1 MGIIHFFKELR
12 KFKNLMKDMP
22 QQIERQNEAYL
33 SMTTEQLAVLPDEE
47 LFTAAECRI
56 NCKMGGLEDSQGGYA
71 ALSPQQKV
79 VYAVNMLEMEV
90 NNGGL
95 CQFFVNSSRV
105 FAPHI
110 SDYLGIIDAD
120 DHKKLF
126 DHFIR
131 KYKINLNDLSSFQIQ
146 RAKDFQ
152 KQFERYPFDEYD
164 NAFYQLD
171 SLAVPLTAYIR
182 TNIDAF

>member
-1 MGIIHFFKELR
+1 MGIVQFFKELHNL
-12 KFKNLMKDMP
+12 KNVMKDMP
-22 QQIERQNEAYL
+22 QQIERQNETYRA
-33 SMTTEQLAVLPDEE
+33 MTTEQLAALSDEE

-56 NCKMGGLEDSQGGYA
+56 RCIMDRIEDSQGGYA

-95 CQFFVNSSRV
+95 CQFFVNSSRAV
-105 FAPHI
+105 APYI
-110 SDYLGIIDAD
+110 SDYLGIIGDD
-120 DHKKLF
+120 DHKNLF
-126 DHFIR
+126 DHFVC

-171 SLAVPLTAYIR
+171 SLAAPLTAYIR
-182 TNIDAF
+182 SNIDAF

>member
-1 MGIIHFFKELR
+1 
-12 KFKNLMKDMP
+12 MP
-22 QQIERQNEAYL
+22 QQIERQNETYRA
-33 SMTTEQLAVLPDEE
+33 MTAEQLAMLSDEE
-47 LFTAAECRI
+47 LFTAAEFRI
-56 NCKMGGLEDSQGGYA
+56 NCKMNGFEDSQGGYD

-79 VYAVNMLEMEV
+79 FYAVNILEMEV

-95 CQFFVNSSRV
+95 CQFFVNSSRAV
-105 FAPHI
+105 APYI
-110 SDYLGIIDAD
+110 SDYLGIIGANG
-120 DHKKLF
+120 HKNLF
-126 DHFIR
+126 DHFIC

-146 RAKDFQ
+146 RAKDFAT
-152 KQFERYPFDEYD
+152 QFERYPFDEYD